1 MALDPGDPAGTAESG
16 SSKPKAAFLSHSSED
31 GKLASEL
38 CASLEARGFPCWIA
52 PRDIAPGQPY
62 PVGILQGVSDS
73 QSLVLL
79 ASESGLGSVQVLSEV
94 EQAHKRAKPIYT
106 VLIPPAKV
114 RGEMDFYLSRLH
126 WMDRGGR
133 SAEQL
138 AAKLA
143 DVLGRE
149 RDWDEVASP
158 PTLRRTM
165 EYRPVAFGRLVVA
178 VVLGLAGTLAGA
190 ALALNRMLDLDYLRL
205 GYVVLAAE
213 PADGGRETLG
223 NMRIWVMAKSVRFA
237 DVRLRMAV
245 ERIDGTVLLQ
255 ELPEWPVPEQL
266 GMDETVSISFG
277 SGVRRL
283 TTCLILPNNGLNAPY
298 RVTQRFVM
306 TPQSDEIRVAEV
318 AEKRVSKERNAP
330 CGS

>member
-1 MALDPGDPAGTAESG
+1 MALGPGDPAGAAESG
-16 SSKPKAAFLSHSSED
+16 SRKLKAAFLSHSSED
-31 GKLASEL
+31 ERLASEL

-62 PVGILQGVSDS
+62 PVGILQGIAAS

-79 ASESGLGSVQVLSEV
+79 ASEGALGSVQVLSEV

-143 DVLGRE
+143 AVLGRE

-165 EYRPVAFGRLVVA
+165 HYRPLAFGRLVAA
-178 VVLGLAGTLAGA
+178 VVLGLAVVFGGA
-190 ALALNRMLDLDYLRL
+190 TFAVNRMLDLDYLRL

-213 PADGGRETLG
+213 PADGGRDTLAY
-223 NMRIWVMAKSVRFA
+223 MRIWVMAKSVRFA

-245 ERIDGTVLLQ
+245 ETTDGKVRRQ
-255 ELPEWPVPEQL
+255 ELPRWPAPEQV
-266 GMDETVSISFG
+266 GMDETVTISVG
-277 SGVRRL
+277 PGVRQL
-283 TTCLILPNNGLNAPY
+283 TTCLIVPNNGLNAPY
-298 RVTQRFVM
+298 RVTQRFVLK
-306 TPQSDEIRVAEV
+306 PESGEIRVAEA
-318 AEKRVSKERNAP
+318 AEKRVSKEDSAP

>member
-1 MALDPGDPAGTAESG
+1 MALDIDPRNTTQGES
-16 SSKPKAAFLSHSSED
+16 SQPKAAFLSHSSED
-31 GKLASEL
+31 VILASEL
-38 CASLEARGFPCWIA
+38 CASLETRGFPCWIA
-52 PRDIAPGQPY
+52 PRDIEPGQPY
-62 PVGILQGVSDS
+62 PVGILQGVAACKT
-73 QSLVLL
+73 LVLL
-79 ASESGLGSVQVLSEV
+79 ASESALGSVQVLSEV

-126 WMDRGGR
+126 WIDRGGR

-143 DVLGRE
+143 TVLGRE

-165 EYRPVAFGRLVVA
+165 QFRPVAFGRLVLAVLLA
-178 VVLGLAGTLAGA
+178 LGVVLGGTTFVV
-190 ALALNRMLDLDYLRL
+190 NRMLDLDYLRL

-213 PADGGRETLG
+213 PTDGGRAVMG
-223 NMRIWVMAKSVRFA
+223 HMRIWVMAKGIRFA

-245 ERIDGTVLLQ
+245 ETAEGKVSRR
-255 ELPEWPVPEQL
+255 ELPAWPVPEQL
-266 GMDETVSISFG
+266 GMDETVSIPFDPR
-277 SGVRRL
+277 VRRL
-283 TTCLILPNNGLNAPY
+283 TTCLILPNNRLNAAY
-298 RVTQRFVM
+298 KVTQRFVL
-306 TPQSDEIRVAEV
+306 TPQSEDILVAET
-318 AEKRVSKERNAP
+318 AEKRVSKQDSAP